1 MRSYAQ
7 SFAHASAAL
16 ALVGA
21 FAAADAAT
29 PQPTGASPDT
39 LFASGFEPQFAFPTN
54 DAEAARFL
62 AQATFGATTAEIA
75 RVRSIGYSAW
85 IDAQFQ
91 APASTQVPYL
101 DWVENLPSVPEGN
114 NHVTDATRVEIW
126 TINAV
131 GTPDPSRGNAVPTDQ
146 LRQRVAF
153 ALSQI
158 FVVSSQNG
166 TLTYQPW
173 ALASWYDM
181 LVANSFGNFRT
192 LIEGVSLHPAMGI
205 YLSHIQNQKADPA
218 RNIRPDENYAREV
231 MQLFSI
237 GLVMLQSDGTVRD
250 GNPSLAGVQPIP
262 TYDQATVR
270 GFAQVFTG
278 WNWNNTSCGP
288 TTYTCCT
295 EDSYLNC
302 GPYGYN
308 LDAWKL
314 PMQPINAFH
323 DILNSKQL
331 LDYPGAVPTNGLLPA
346 GGSAQ
351 ADLAA
356 ALDNLARHPNVG
368 PFISYRLIQRLVTS
382 NPSPAYVQRVAAA
395 WTNNGAGVRGDLK
408 AVVRA
413 ILLDPEARLGH
424 QQQPTTFGKLRE
436 PLIKTTHLWRAM
448 AARSTAG
455 RVADLNP
462 YPQIEAWYG
471 QGPLRSPSVFNF
483 YRPDYR
489 QPGEVNNLGLA
500 SPEFQILSDTM
511 AVSTPNRL
519 FSLSFCFYTNGSGQ
533 PDERCWTDGRGA
545 TMYLDTQRDAPLAAS
560 NPAAL
565 IDRYDLLFLSGQMS
579 SYMRGILLARL
590 QAIDD
595 SNATTRGRLRV
606 QHALYLILNS
616 PEYSI
621 QK

>member
-1 MRSYAQ
+1 MRKP
-7 SFAHASAAL
+7 SALLRRVAGCML
-16 ALVGA
+16 AVAAGWPGA
-21 FAAADAAT
+21 AVDAAVQGT
-29 PQPTGASPDT
+29 PAVFSDHFESPA
-39 LFASGFEPQFAFPTN
+39 LPLP
-54 DAEAARFL
+54 DANAAARFL
-62 AQATFGATTAEIA
+62 AQATFGPTEPDIA
-75 RVRSIGYSAW
+75 RLQSIGYERW
-85 IDAQFQ
+85 IDDQISR
-91 APASTQVPYL
+91 PISLQVPYL
-101 DWVENLPSVPEGN
+101 DWVERLPSEPSGN

-131 GTPDPSRGNAVPTDQ
+131 GTPDPSASGRLPTDQ

-181 LVANSFGNFRT
+181 LARNALGNYRT
-192 LIEGVSLHPAMGI
+192 LLEDVTLHPAMGV
-205 YLSHIQNQKADPA
+205 YLSHIQNQKADA
-218 RNIRPDENYAREV
+218 TRNVRPDENYAREV

-237 GLVMLQSDGTVRD
+237 GLVQLAPDGTVLRD
-250 GNPSLAGVQPIP
+250 GNDRPIP

-278 WNWNNTSCGP
+278 WNWNNTGCG
-288 TTYTCCT
+288 TDTYTCCT
-295 EDSYLNC
+295 DETYLRC
-302 GPYGYN
+302 GPYDYN
-308 LDAWKL
+308 VPPWKL
-314 PMQPINAFH
+314 PMQPVQAWH
-323 DILNSKQL
+323 DITNSKQL
-331 LDYPGAVPTNGLLPA
+331 LVYPGVSLAQGVLPA

-351 ADLAA
+351 SDLRA
-356 ALDNLARHPNVG
+356 ALDNIFEHPNVG
-368 PFISYRLIQRLVTS
+368 PFIAFRLIQRLVTS
-382 NPSPAYVQRVAAA
+382 NPSPAYIARVAAA
-395 WTNNGAGVRGDLK
+395 FDDNGEGERGDLA

-413 ILLDPEARLGH
+413 VLLDPEALH
-424 QQQPTTFGKLRE
+424 PVDPHFGKLRE

-448 AARSTAG
+448 NARSVSG
-455 RVADLNP
+455 RIDNLNP

-489 QPGEVNNLGLA
+489 QPGEVNTLGLY

-511 AVSTPNRL
+511 AVATPNRL
-519 FSLSFCFYTNGSGQ
+519 FSLSFCFYRDAAGN
-533 PDERCWTDGRGA
+533 PDASCWNDGRGA
-545 TMYLDTQRDAPLAAS
+545 TMYLDTTRDAPLAAS
-560 NPAAL
+560 DPAAL
-565 IDRYDLLFLSGQMS
+565 IDKYDRLFLSGQMS
-579 SYMRGILLARL
+579 SYMRDILLTRL
-590 QAIDD
+590 QSIGGG
-595 SNATTRGRLRV
+595 NRGRLRV